1 MPSPITTE
9 YIRVMLRGLQ
19 RDNIIDASDEQISSY
34 VRVRLRNEGRTD
46 EEVDEGTTIALDV
59 LQSIRHPQSMQ
70 GTALGEIRALAAS
83 EHAARLE
90 DFATRLRR
98 RGGGAGRS
106 RKARSAKRSLR
117 KKNTRKKT
125 RKGKKTKKYRKYAKR
140 TRSRRH

>member
-1 MPSPITTE
+1 MPSPITTQ

-19 RDNIIDASDEQISSY
+19 RDNIIDASDDQIGSY
-34 VRVRLRNEGRTD
+34 IRGRLRNEGRTD

-59 LQSIRHPQSMQ
+59 VQSIRNPQSMQ
-70 GTALGEIRALAAS
+70 ETVLEEGRALAAS

-90 DFATRLRR
+90 DFAARLRPI
-98 RGGGAGRS
+98 GGGVRS

-125 RKGKKTKKYRKYAKR
+125 RKGKKTKKYRKYVKK